1 MPYLIDSDV
10 LIDVSRGKPA
20 ARDYIDALPE
30 GWAISQISA
39 LELIVGARDN
49 RDLADIDTF
58 LSAYV
63 IVPLRGSTGSRAYEL
78 LIKRYAKSYGL
89 HVFDSLVAAIAIEEG
104 LTLVTKNRRHFGM
117 IEGLN
122 LEVPQY

>member
-1 MPYLIDSDV
+1 MLISVYMPYLIDSDV
-10 LIDVSRGKPA
+10 LIDISRGKPA
-20 ARDYIDALPE
+20 AREYVDALPE

-78 LIKRYAKSYGL
+78 VKRYAKSHGL
-89 HVFDSLVAAIAIEEG
+89 QVFDSLVAAMAIEEG
-104 LTLVTKNRRHFGM
+104 LRW
-117 IEGLN
+117 
-122 LEVPQY
+122 

>member
-10 LIDVSRGKPA
+10 LIDISRGKA
-20 ARDYIDALPE
+20 AALEYMDALPE

-39 LELIVGARDN
+39 LELIVGARDQ
-49 RDLADIDTF
+49 RDMADIDTF

-63 IVPLRGSTGSRAYEL
+63 VMPLQGSAGSRAYEL
-78 LIKRYAKSYGL
+78 LKRYAKSHGL
-89 HVFDSLVAAIAIEEG
+89 HVFDSLVAATAMEEK
-104 LTLVTKNRRHFGM
+104 LTLVTKNRKHFGM
-117 IEGLN
+117 IEGLS